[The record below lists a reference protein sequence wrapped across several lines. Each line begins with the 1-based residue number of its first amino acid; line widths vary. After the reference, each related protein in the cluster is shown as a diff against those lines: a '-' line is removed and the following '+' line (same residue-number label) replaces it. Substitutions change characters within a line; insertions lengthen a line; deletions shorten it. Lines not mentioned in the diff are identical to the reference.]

1 MLSTLPAI
9 ILSSDGTFSN
19 QFPSFYDGFFSWDCP
34 ESTFIFSE
42 QMVESIF
49 PPNQTP
55 TLESVIFHSGSG
67 SDNSKPDSPNSSFGS
82 DEPNMNNHSPWE
94 CLESAF
100 ILPEQR
106 VESVFSPN
114 QSPTPEPVLSNSGSG
129 PDKYI
134 TDSPN
139 SSSGSDELNMNNDS
153 PNSGSD
159 ILVINERKRKRMI
172 SNRESARRSRMRK
185 QKHLD
190 NLRNQANRHKVANR
204 DLTNRVHLVTSHCQL
219 VQRNNEMLRTESVLL
234 QQRLENIREILLAR
248 QLQQQL
254 YHSSAWPCNNYVEQ
268 RPQIFI
274 NQPIINH
281 H

>member
-1 MLSTLPAI
+1 MLSTFPAI

-19 QFPSFYDGFFSWDCP
+19 QFPSFYDGFIPWDCFD
-34 ESTFIFSE
+34 STFIFPE
-42 QMVESIF
+42 QRVELTF
-49 PPNQTP
+49 LPNQTP
-55 TLESVIFHSGSG
+55 TLEPVISHSGSG

-82 DEPNMNNHSPWE
+82 DEPNMNNHSPWK

-100 ILPEQR
+100 ILPEQG
-106 VESVFSPN
+106 VESVFSPK
-114 QSPTPEPVLSNSGSG
+114 QSPTPEPVLSNSGLSS
-129 PDKYI
+129 DKYKSN
-134 TDSPN
+134 SPN
-139 SSSGSDELNMNNDS
+139 SSSGSDEPNMNNDS

-159 ILVINERKRKRMI
+159 ISFINERKRKRMI

-185 QKHLD
+185 QKHVE
-190 NLRNQANRHKVANR
+190 NLRNQANRLKVENR
-204 DLTNRVHLVTSHCQL
+204 DLKNRVHLVTNHCQL

-268 RPQIFI
+268 RPQVII